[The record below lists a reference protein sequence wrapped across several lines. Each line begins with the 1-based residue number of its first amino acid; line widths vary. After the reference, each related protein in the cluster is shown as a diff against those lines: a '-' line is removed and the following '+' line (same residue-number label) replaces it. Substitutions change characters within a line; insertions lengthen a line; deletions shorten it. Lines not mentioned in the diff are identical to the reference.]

1 MRLIDFAV
9 DYESLLAR
17 LDQCDESE
25 EQAILDE
32 INTIADGFDS
42 KLEACGWIY
51 KSRNAE
57 AEAFELEAERM
68 TKKAARLRK
77 QGEAFKKYIEYC
89 LQGKNLKTKTFT
101 FTHRKS
107 ESVEI
112 IDEAQIP
119 PQYLREKFI
128 VEPDK
133 KLIKTDLKIG
143 AVIPGCTIK
152 ETLNF
157 SIK

>member
-1 MRLIDFAV
+1 
-9 DYESLLAR
+9 
-17 LDQCDESE
+17 
-25 EQAILDE
+25 
-32 INTIADGFDS
+32 
-42 KLEACGWIY
+42 
-51 KSRNAE
+51 
-57 AEAFELEAERM
+57 
-68 TKKAARLRK
+68 
-77 QGEAFKKYIEYC
+77 

-107 ESVEI
+107 EAVEI

-119 PQYLREKFI
+119 PQYMREKFI

-143 AVIPGCTIK
+143 AKIPGCTIK